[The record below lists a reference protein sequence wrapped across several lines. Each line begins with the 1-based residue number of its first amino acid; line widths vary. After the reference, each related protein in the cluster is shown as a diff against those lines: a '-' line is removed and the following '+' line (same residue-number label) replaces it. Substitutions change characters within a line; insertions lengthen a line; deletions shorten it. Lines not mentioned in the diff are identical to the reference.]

1 MSTSIKTKLNYLSF
15 VMTYLFYYFAFAI
28 FSCLIAVYLLDKG
41 FTPAQTS
48 LVVSSSFLSSMIAQP
63 IIGTLSDRYS
73 LKRVNQAVFGLAC
86 LGGIYFAYA
95 SSLIAC
101 IIGYSFVLALINGS
115 NPILEKLATLSPFK
129 YGSIRVWGTIGY
141 ALGSQAAGL
150 IYAWIAPRAIF
161 FAFVIS
167 LVLSMIGL
175 YFAKADVKKQ
185 QLLQNAKN
193 KEKNTTSKKPFVTLF
208 KNRLFVQYLL
218 IAGIFFSL
226 INIANTYIPAMFQ
239 AEGLK
244 ITTVSNILFWAVLC
258 EVPVVFFSYLF
269 MDRLSNKILLI
280 IPTLIVLAQFFSFG
294 ANLWLPIQ
302 IFWTLLAK
310 HPASMIF
317 VMMNLKIVATL
328 IPDDQQIT
336 ALALIQTIR
345 NLASVIAQ
353 SLFGWLLEISGY
365 HQMFFIAF
373 GVICCV
379 LLLLIF
385 YRIPK
390 SPKHKVFS

>member
-1 MSTSIKTKLNYLSF
+1 MLATIKTKLNYLSF
-15 VMTYLFYYFAFAI
+15 VMTYFFYYFSFAI

-41 FTPAQTS
+41 FSPAETS

-63 IIGTLSDRYS
+63 IIGSLSDRYS
-73 LKRVNQAVFGLAC
+73 LKRVNQSVFLLAC
-86 LGGIYFAYA
+86 FGGIYFAYA

-115 NPILEKLATLSPFK
+115 NPILEKLATLSPYK
-129 YGSIRVWGTIGY
+129 YGAIRVWGTIGY
-141 ALGSQAAGL
+141 AVGSQAAGI
-150 IYAWIAPRAIF
+150 IYAFIAPQAIF
-161 FAFVIS
+161 FTFVLT
-167 LVLSMIGL
+167 LVLAMIGL
-175 YFAKADVKKQ
+175 YFAKPDMKKQ
-185 QLLQNAKN
+185 QLLQKAKIKQQQAN
-193 KEKNTTSKKPFVTLF
+193 QKTHLFSLF
-208 KNRLFVQYLL
+208 KNHLFVQYLL
-218 IAGIFFSL
+218 IAGIFFSM

-244 ITTVSNILFWAVLC
+244 LTVVSNILFWAVLC

-294 ANLWLPIQ
+294 FNLWLPIQ
-302 IFWTLLAK
+302 VFWTLFAK

-328 IPDDQQIT
+328 IPEDQQIS

-345 NLASVIAQ
+345 NLASMLAQ
-353 SLFGWLLEISGY
+353 SLFGWLLEKSGY
-365 HQMFFIAF
+365 HQMFLIAF
-373 GVICCV
+373 GLIACV
-379 LLLLIF
+379 LLALIF

-390 SPKHKVFS
+390 SPKQKIFS